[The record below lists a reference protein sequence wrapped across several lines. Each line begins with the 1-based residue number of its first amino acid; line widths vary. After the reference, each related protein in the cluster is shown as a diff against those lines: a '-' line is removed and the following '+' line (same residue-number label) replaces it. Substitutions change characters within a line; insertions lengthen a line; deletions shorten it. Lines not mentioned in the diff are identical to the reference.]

1 MSEMRRCSDSTQHFD
16 TAIYQH
22 FDTAIYLPVVCFPLV
37 VVSCYCDGVESIV
50 SESKLFV
57 LGV

>member
-1 MSEMRRCSDSTQHFD
+1 MMSEMRRCSDSM
-16 TAIYQH
+16 QH